1 MKNRLFITFSL
12 IATVGFSQTNLVP
25 NPTFEK
31 IEKKVKLKGEIKGA
45 TPWTSPTL
53 AKADLYIPKTKNF
66 YISIP
71 ENDYGKEKPMEGT
84 GYAGF
89 LAYSYKNKAPRTYL
103 QVKLI
108 EKMEV
113 GEEYCVKYYVSLA
126 DLSKYATN
134 HLGAALTGKA
144 MTANNSDVLQ
154 FDNFI
159 ESKRLVIYDKQYYW
173 TPMCGVYKAKGGEEY
188 LTIGNFTTDEELK
201 TVKVKRPRG
210 FNKPQK
216 YTAYYY
222 IDNVSITPIAEA
234 GKCDCDVVEGMENAE
249 VVKSGFGS
257 DDKAKA
263 TNVKIVNSDGSAS
276 NTGNP
281 STAVA
286 TAAGG
291 DQIDGM
297 KIMFKPNRSSVAE
310 SVISL
315 DKVVAYLKENI
326 DEKVITSGFI
336 DVSEKGVT
344 NLAGKR
350 VSAVYKYLISKG
362 VKKERIV
369 RKAKGV
375 GSPVDSKDKTKN
387 MRVEIKVVP
396 Q

>member
-12 IATVGFSQTNLVP
+12 IATVGFAQTNLVP

-66 YISIP
+66 FISIP
-71 ENDYGKEKPMEGT
+71 DNDYGEEKPMEGT

-89 LAYSYKNKAPRTYL
+89 LAYSYKNKEPRTYL
-103 QVKLI
+103 QVRLT

-113 GEEYCVKYYVSLA
+113 GKEYCVKYYVSLA

-134 HLGAALTGKA
+134 HLGAALTSKA

-154 FDNFI
+154 FDEFI
-159 ESKRLVIYDKQYYW
+159 ESKRLTIYDKQYYW

-188 LTIGNFTTDEELK
+188 LTIGNFTADEKLK
-201 TVKVKRPRG
+201 TLKVKRPRG

-222 IDNVSITPIAEA
+222 IDNVSVTPIAETK
-234 GKCDCDVVEGMENAE
+234 KCDCDVVAGMENAE

-257 DDKAKA
+257 DDSQKA
-263 TNVKIVNSDGSAS
+263 TNVKIVNTDGSAS
-276 NTGNP
+276 NTGNS
-281 STAVA
+281 STAKTNVA
-286 TAAGG
+286 VSNK
-291 DQIDGM
+291 IDGM
-297 KIMFKPNRSSVAE
+297 KIMFEINRSSVAK
-310 SVISL
+310 STNDL

-336 DVSEKGVT
+336 DASEKGVS

-350 VSAVYKYLISKG
+350 VSSVYKYLISKG
-362 VKKERIV
+362 IEKERIV

-375 GSPVDSKDKTKN
+375 GSSANSKDKTKN
-387 MRVEIKVVP
+387 MRVEIEVVS